1 MRVIDA
7 IIIGSCRP
15 VLPEQCLFQIFKVFV
30 PTSSLSFLCYRAHC
44 DFWQGIIYSHSQ
56 LLVDEKKAY
65 FAYIDSSSNQGTQ
78 LSQKGV
84 IGPL

>member
-1 MRVIDA
+1 MSLLLGLCGPD
-7 IIIGSCRP
+7 
-15 VLPEQCLFQIFKVFV
+15 LPEQCLFQIFKVFV
-30 PTSSLSFLCYRAHC
+30 PTSSLSFLCHTVHC
-44 DFWQGIIYSHSQ
+44 DFWQGIIYGHFH

-65 FAYIDSSSNQGTQ
+65 FACIDSSSKQGTQ

>member
-1 MRVIDA
+1 MLLLL
-7 IIIGSCRP
+7 GLCRP
-15 VLPEQCLFQIFKVFV
+15 ALPEQCLFQIFKVCV
-30 PTSSLSFLCYRAHC
+30 PISSLSFLCYTAHC
-44 DFWQGIIYSHSQ
+44 DFWQGIIYGHSQ

-78 LSQKGV
+78 LRQKGV